1 MEKTNWIVMPVDL
14 LELVLLKSNLFWV
27 GIAFFIF
34 ILHIACSIISLPL
47 LYGGGSVG
55 DKRLVLGV
63 HKILHVLTEH
73 VYVT

>member
-1 MEKTNWIVMPVDL
+1 MIVMHVDL
-14 LELVLLKSNLFWV
+14 LELVLLKSNFFRV
-27 GIAFFIF
+27 GIAFFIYM
-34 ILHIACSIISLPL
+34 LHIACSVLSLPL